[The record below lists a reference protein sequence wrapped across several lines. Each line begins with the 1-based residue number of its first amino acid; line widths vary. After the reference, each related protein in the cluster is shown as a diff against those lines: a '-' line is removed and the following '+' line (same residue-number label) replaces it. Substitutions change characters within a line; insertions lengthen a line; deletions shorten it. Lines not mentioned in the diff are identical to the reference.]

1 MSSSPFPV
9 FYEKLK
15 DGSNK
20 KIISFSIYG
29 EKPLYYLGAELNI
42 KEAKE
47 IYPGWICRFYCT
59 KDVPNLEKL
68 KELDCE
74 VIVPDLPSPPIYWR
88 ILACDDPNVDV
99 CIQRDSDSVVN
110 SREKVAVDEWI
121 NSDKTLHFMHDC
133 SQGHFHK
140 IMAGMWGIKKTDKFD
155 FTEELIS
162 FFKSKNYAS
171 IDQDNLEGGW
181 GSGRATYFDDQNFL
195 SEIMYNCFSDD
206 YMEHGQENDFPPHEP
221 LKYGGF
227 VGDRVFASEVL
238 VDDNF
243 LDKDEIFIQSHLS
256 IDDQMPLNGMIRHL
270 HETGKKIIFAVRESN
285 LNLIKYCLSDLD
297 NLEFKILVGDE
308 DGVDSYAKDYDLSK
322 TSLLALGNYGRQIH
336 NVSDLIDKCY
346 MQANLPVEYK
356 SSKFFIPE
364 DIEGDTQL
372 KPQELE
378 ILNKYKS
385 NLLPAETI
393 EEISL
398 KIDPSISKEP
408 FAAFVLNENGEVN
421 LDKILQRPK
430 STHGFLIDGLREL
443 SEKYIKPN
451 STIVEIGCYMGESA
465 EIFLESG
472 NVDKIY
478 CVDPWENNYDSSDE
492 SSHKA
497 PMEFVE
503 KSFDDRVSRFGD
515 KVVKLKMTAERAFEL
530 IADESVDLVYLDG
543 EHTYEANERYLNL
556 YNPKLKHDGY
566 MCGHDWGFGE
576 PGGTGHSQTEAI
588 RRFFKSEPIDI
599 FQDNSWVYDKF
610 SWEDQI
616 NKFNIQK
623 NKTRIAFHTNEIG
636 VRGSEW
642 ATYKYAHYNERI
654 LNNESIYIAG
664 PTTSQFERPESHKVF
679 SERFKVFRYNEWSE
693 VDEILKI
700 EDIDILYMHKGG
712 HNDGKF
718 STNVKTCVHS
728 VFQMCDPH
736 GDRYAYI
743 SEWLSKVMGGGKHP
757 FVPYMV
763 EEFSDIGN
771 LRLELKIPED
781 AIVLGRLGGPDQFD
795 IDYVHEAIRNILNE
809 RDDIYFLF
817 GFTNEFVSHPRVI
830 HYPPFCDDVFKSRFI
845 STCDGMIHA
854 RTMGES
860 FGLAIAEFSAANKPV
875 ITLNGG
881 NDQAH
886 LDMLGDTALY
896 YNNYDEVFNI
906 FKTFDKNLLS
916 KNWDVY
922 SERFSPELV
931 MSKFK
936 EVFIDA

>member
-270 HETGKKIIFAVRESN
+270 HETGKKIIFAVRELN

-588 RRFFKSEPIDI
+588 RRFFKSEPMDI
-599 FQDNSWVYDKF
+599 FQDNSWVYKKKAEDNNELPFNKAYCINLDKRPDRWESVKGSCIAKSVNVDRF
-610 SWEDQI
+610 SASTVRPELMEFVPTIKPTYTRPDIGDTLTLSNSEYGVILSNIAIWKKIVEENIETTLILEDDVVFKDDAVERIAKSWSQLPEDWDLVQI
-616 NKFNIQK
+616 AAHSGGDSVNDHFGKFTATWFIGNWAYALNLKGANKMMEIVRSKGVSGPLDNFIGDQKNELNIYYYLDMPGTQGSREVFGSNIQ
-623 NKTRIAFHTNEIG
+623 HCG
-636 VRGSEW
+636 
-642 ATYKYAHYNERI
+642 
-654 LNNESIYIAG
+654 
-664 PTTSQFERPESHKVF
+664 
-679 SERFKVFRYNEWSE
+679 
-693 VDEILKI
+693 
-700 EDIDILYMHKGG
+700 
-712 HNDGKF
+712 DGNHHF
-718 STNVKTCVHS
+718 D
-728 VFQMCDPH
+728 DP
-736 GDRYAYI
+736 I
-743 SEWLSKVMGGGKHP
+743 S
-757 FVPYMV
+757 
-763 EEFSDIGN
+763 
-771 LRLELKIPED
+771 
-781 AIVLGRLGGPDQFD
+781 
-795 IDYVHEAIRNILNE
+795 
-809 RDDIYFLF
+809 
-817 GFTNEFVSHPRVI
+817 
-830 HYPPFCDDVFKSRFI
+830 
-845 STCDGMIHA
+845 
-854 RTMGES
+854 
-860 FGLAIAEFSAANKPV
+860 
-875 ITLNGG
+875 
-881 NDQAH
+881 
-886 LDMLGDTALY
+886 
-896 YNNYDEVFNI
+896 
-906 FKTFDKNLLS
+906 
-916 KNWDVY
+916 
-922 SERFSPELV
+922 
-931 MSKFK
+931 
-936 EVFIDA
+936 